1 MMNIACHSSRLAA
14 LALGLALALPAGAQN
29 APQADTLKSEYK
41 PQVGQAGKDVVWVP
55 TPPELVERMLD
66 MAKVTAQDTVVDLGS
81 GDGRIAIAAAK
92 RGAKTK
98 GIEYNPDMVELSRKN
113 AAAQGM
119 GDKVD
124 FVRGDIFE
132 TDFGNATVITM
143 YLLPGL
149 NMKLRPKL
157 LDMKPGTRIVSHAFT
172 MEDWEPDQ
180 SAEVEYRNAYLWIV
194 PAKVEGVWRVSNPAG
209 SGQDTVE
216 VQLSQKFQKVA
227 GSARRAGRESPVTDG
242 RLSGDRITFAFTD
255 AMGVK
260 REYSGKVTGDRIE
273 GTTKLQTGATV
284 PFTATRNGS

>member
-1 MMNIACHSSRLAA
+1 MSIARHSHRFLA
-14 LALGLALALPAGAQN
+14 LAFGLALALPACAQN
-29 APQADTLKSEYK
+29 APLAEPVKSEYK

-66 MAKVTAQDTVVDLGS
+66 MAKVTQQDTVIDLGS

-113 AAAQGM
+113 AAAQGV
-119 GDKVD
+119 GDKVE

-157 LDMKPGTRIVSHAFT
+157 LDMKPGTRIVSHAFNL
-172 MEDWEPDQ
+172 EDWEPDQ
-180 SAEVEYRNAYLWIV
+180 TAEVEYRNAYLWIV
-194 PAKVEGVWRVSNPAG
+194 PAKVAGTWRFVSPVGN
-209 SGQDTVE
+209 GQDTVD
-216 VQLSQKFQKVA
+216 VQLQQKFQKVA
-227 GSARRAGRESPVTDG
+227 GTARRNGKEVPVTDG
-242 RLSGDRITFAFTD
+242 RLAGDRLTFAYTD
-255 AMGVK
+255 ASGVK
-260 REYSGKVTGDRIE
+260 HEYSGKVTGDRVA
-273 GTTKLQTGATV
+273 GTTKLPTGASV
-284 PFTATRNGS
+284 PFTATRTGG

>member
-1 MMNIACHSSRLAA
+1 MSTARHSLRLAA
-14 LALGLALALPAGAQN
+14 LTLGVALALPVAAQN
-29 APQADTLKSEYK
+29 APQDAVKSDYK

-66 MAKVTAQDTVVDLGS
+66 MAKVTAQDNVVDLGS

-98 GIEYNPDMVELSRKN
+98 GIEYNPDMVELSRRN

-119 GDKVD
+119 GDKVEL
-124 FVRGDIFE
+124 VRGDIFE
-132 TDFGNATVITM
+132 TDFSNATVITM

-157 LDMKPGTRIVSHAFT
+157 LDMKPGTRIVSHAFN

-194 PAKVEGVWRVSNPAG
+194 PAKVAGHWRVANAAG
-209 SGQDTVE
+209 NGQEAMD
-216 VQLSQKFQKVA
+216 VQLLQKFQKVS
-227 GSARRAGRESPVTDG
+227 GTARRNGKEMALTDARLAGD
-242 RLSGDRITFAFTD
+242 RLSFAFTD
-255 AMGVK
+255 AGGVK

-273 GTTKLQTGATV
+273 GTAKLQSGASV
-284 PFTATRNGS
+284 PFTATRTGG